1 MTTSSKPAKL
11 VAIVSL
17 ILSVIFFVIMLV
29 IGKWS
34 GFISIYSSGL
44 VSLGA
49 TLIWLVLL
57 IQFHQRNLAE
67 QEKLDMSA
75 LAGEHRTDKLFHQK
89 SEQAQLFA
97 VAQKRLVILEK
108 WFLPVFS
115 FLIAAYQAVI
125 GLFLLKSIS
134 NSNYE
139 IAKQPLLCA
148 VCMIAIA
155 FVSFLL
161 SRYATGMS
169 SQPEWKPL
177 RAGGSFLLLNAVLC
191 FALAIALALVQFKM
205 FTMISVIDYLIPI
218 LLIVLGI
225 ENLLNVIFDIYRP
238 RLAGQYNRAGF
249 DSRLLGLMNE
259 PGEILHTATGAIDYQ
274 FGFKVSQT
282 WFFKLLEKAVVPLV
296 IFGALALYLLSSVV
310 VVNPDEQAIIELF
323 GNPKDASGN
332 VRLIGPGIH
341 LKMPWPIGVAH
352 KYSTAKI
359 KELPIGYIPKTD
371 PKTGEVIR
379 EPLLWGK
386 DHYKEEFSILV
397 ASRTGTEK
405 KSQGAMPVSL
415 LKANIP
421 VQYRVKD
428 LYAFLYSHCDYVEP
442 NNVIRIGAE
451 KRLEEICYGELARF
465 AAGASIEVDDKAAL
479 ESSLLGAGRT
489 RAKEILTRN
498 IQAAAD
504 KAGLGVEVVFVGLQ
518 GIHPPTQVAADYEKV
533 VGAIQKKQAA
543 ILYADGQ
550 SRRTLSEVAGSNDG
564 AKSLADLVSDYQKSR
579 QENNLQKAEEIA
591 VQLDKAFMDAGGDI
605 FSILREAQSYR
616 FEKATIARATGE
628 RFDSQVKAYKAAPEI
643 YKRQQRL
650 LVMEETLRPIRKY
663 VIVADPNDSE
673 TFIVDLK
680 EKLTPSLYD
689 IGGVQESSS
698 Q

>member
-1 MTTSSKPAKL
+1 MTTSSRPAKL

-17 ILSVIFFVIMLV
+17 ILSVIFFVIMVPL
-29 IGKWS
+29 GRWS
-34 GFISIYSSGL
+34 GFVTIYSAGF

-49 TLIWLVLL
+49 ALIWLVLL

-75 LAGEHRTDKLFHQK
+75 LAGDHRTDKIFHAK
-89 SEQAQLFA
+89 GEQSQLFA

-115 FLIAAYQAVI
+115 FFIAAYQVGI
-125 GLFLLKSIS
+125 GLYLLKAVS
-134 NSNYE
+134 NSNP
-139 IAKQPLLCA
+139 AAGQQPLLCA
-148 VCMIAIA
+148 VCMVAIA

-169 SQPEWKPL
+169 NQAEWKPL
-177 RAGGSFLLLNAVLC
+177 RAGGSFLFGSAILS
-191 FALAIALALVQFKM
+191 FALAIALALVQFKII
-205 FTMISVIDYLIPI
+205 TVISVIDYSIPV
-218 LLIVLGI
+218 LLIVLGV

-238 RLAGQYNRAGF
+238 RLTGLYSRAAF
-249 DSRLLGLMNE
+249 DSRLLGLINE

-282 WFFKLLEKAVVPLV
+282 WFYKLLEKAVVPL
-296 IFGALALYLLSSVV
+296 IFFGAITLYLLSGVV
-310 VVNPDEQAIIELF
+310 VINSYEQAVIERF
-323 GNPKDASGN
+323 GNPKDAKGV

-341 LKMPWPIGVAH
+341 FKMPWPIDIARIYPAGN
-352 KYSTAKI
+352 I
-359 KELPIGYIPKTD
+359 EELQIGYVLKTD
-371 PKTGEVIR
+371 PKTGQVIR

-386 DHYKEEFSILV
+386 DHYKEEYSILV
-397 ASRTGTEK
+397 ASRLGAEK
-405 KSQGAMPVSL
+405 SSPGAAPVSL

-421 VQYRVKD
+421 VQFRVKD
-428 LYAFLYSHCDYVEP
+428 LYAFLYNQ
-442 NNVIRIGAE
+442 NNPQ
-451 KRLEEICYGELARF
+451 KQLEDICYRELARF
-465 AAGASIEVDDKAAL
+465 AAGASIEVDDEAAL
-479 ESSLLGAGRT
+479 QTSLLGAGRAQ
-489 RAKEILTRN
+489 AKQALTQN

-504 KAGLGVEVVFVGLQ
+504 KAGIGVEIVFVGLQ

-533 VGAIQKKQAA
+533 VGAVQIKQAI
-543 ILYADGQ
+543 ILQAQAD
-550 SRRTLSEVAGSNDG
+550 RNRTLSTLAGSVDG
-564 AKSLADLVSDYQKSR
+564 ASDLFVMAADYQKAR
-579 QENNLQKAEEIA
+579 QENNRKKADEIA
-591 VQLDKAFMDAGGDI
+591 SRLDTAFTQADGDI
-605 FSILREAQSYR
+605 FCTLREAQSYS
-616 FEKATIARATGE
+616 FERVANARSTGE
-628 RFDSQVKAYKAAPEI
+628 RFDSQVKAYRAAPEI
-643 YKRQQRL
+643 YKKEQRL
-650 LVMEETLRPIRKY
+650 LALEETLSPIRKY